1 MLSESTL
8 IVTQALQATL
18 QSTSDLPSD
27 LQECLVSLGPIL
39 QHHPEQADTAVDSAL
54 QHLSTLP
61 ELYRIFQEHLDRLE
75 EAQNPD
81 QAQVFRRSKPSSQ
94 QILLEKPAS
103 TSIRPAPRWRT
114 GWDKAFAKMAE
125 QQDDALL
132 DEANPTDWDRVEW
145 EW

>member
-61 ELYRIFQEHLDRLE
+61 ELYRIFQDHLDRLE
-75 EAQNPD
+75 EAQNPG
-81 QAQVFRRSKPSSQ
+81 QEPVFRRSMPSYQQSLFVKPLPEIEYSS
-94 QILLEKPAS
+94 IDYDGVLEPESGRIKDHSAFLNS
-103 TSIRPAPRWRT
+103 YAPEDE
-114 GWDKAFAKMAE
+114 GLY
-125 QQDDALL
+125 DDY
-132 DEANPTDWDRVEW
+132 
-145 EW
+145 